1 MPYSADD
8 YLDLNKCKVLMD
20 LEGRQGGLG
29 TTPFCQIKM
38 KIKKNKA
45 KLTIKHLCSLVF
57 ILNFA
62 LGFNGMCIRAIIDRH
77 SLKK

>member
-29 TTPFCQIKM
+29 TTPLCQIKM
-38 KIKKNKA
+38 KIKK
-45 KLTIKHLCSLVF
+45 
-57 ILNFA
+57 
-62 LGFNGMCIRAIIDRH
+62 
-77 SLKK
+77 

>member
-29 TTPFCQIKM
+29 TTPLCQIKM
-38 KIKKNKA
+38 KFKK
-45 KLTIKHLCSLVF
+45 
-57 ILNFA
+57 
-62 LGFNGMCIRAIIDRH
+62 
-77 SLKK
+77 